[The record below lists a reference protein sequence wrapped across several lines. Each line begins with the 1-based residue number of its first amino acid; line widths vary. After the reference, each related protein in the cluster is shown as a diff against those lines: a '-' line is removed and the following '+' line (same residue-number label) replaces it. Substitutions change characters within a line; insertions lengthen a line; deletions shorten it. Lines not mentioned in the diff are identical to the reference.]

1 MINFYDLVEDSEEVQ
16 LEKFS
21 IQNMN
26 EINSM
31 ITEDTQIVTEG
42 VFSSIWNKIK
52 SFFKKIGEFIKKWW
66 NKFLKFIGI
75 SDKDEKDGNPPDSGK
90 VNKDAEEVIKE
101 KKEEENKSEQST
113 VDNNN
118 SSTDDTDGS
127 NNDSNKKESET
138 MEENLKNDK
147 SEFEIKYDEL
157 METANDKF
165 NEGVHQEGIDSD
177 IFDIPKY
184 SYGTDIMNVSC
195 KLYNFKKPDSFIK
208 DLNQKEKCYELYK
221 YCLNNSE
228 SNDFYLINVTELK
241 EKLLMLVNPN
251 SSIHGNFYRILIK
264 YKKKMVEFGNLVY
277 DYSEEK
283 AVTFINELSD
293 ILNEMNS
300 NKENNIDIDYSK
312 MIVKISSTNNYYILR
327 YGIQTSLIIFDNIT
341 ELFHSSETNKVDL
354 FKSNLTKI
362 VNELKNKDFD
372 KNNGELLNRLVN
384 LNLIFSN
391 KVNSHYLNL
400 SKTVG
405 EIQSKINNCNKDV
418 IFKYMTNAGLTVQI
432 GKMNFH

>member
-1 MINFYDLVEDSEEVQ
+1 MINFYDLVEDSEEIQ

-21 IQNMN
+21 IRNMN
-26 EINSM
+26 EINSI

-75 SDKDEKDGNPPDSGK
+75 SDKDEKDDNPPDSGK
-90 VNKDAEEVIKE
+90 VNKDAEEVIKQQE
-101 KKEEENKSEQST
+101 
-113 VDNNN
+113 
-118 SSTDDTDGS
+118 
-127 NNDSNKKESET
+127 ESET
-138 MEENLKNDK
+138 MEENFKNDK

-165 NEGVHQEGIDSD
+165 NEGVGSTHQEGVDSD

-195 KLYNFKKPDSFIK
+195 NLYNFKKPGSFTK

-241 EKLLMLVNPN
+241 EKLLMLINPN

-264 YKKKMVEFGNLVY
+264 YKKKMVEFGKLVY

-300 NKENNIDIDYSK
+300 TKENTIDIDYSK

-341 ELFHSSETNKVDL
+341 ELFHSSETNKMDL

-372 KNNGELLNRLVN
+372 KNNRELLDRLVN
-384 LNLIFSN
+384 LNLTFSN
-391 KVNSHYLNL
+391 KVNSHFLNL